1 MLFQVCTLAMQF
13 TKANPCEVESI
24 REQKKKKK
32 KKNSHWYLCRR
43 QKEAESLSLQFKRR
57 QIYHRTKT
65 EPPPWVT
72 GHQLQ
77 KCSPT
82 QKDLLLTIK
91 DICEMSFTEQSIIWP
106 LTKHSLLYKRLFFF
120 FYIILPNTIS
130 VALWRRVSVIESV
143 ADIILICV
151 WESISLNTYLTNL
164 LFRDRD

>member
-1 MLFQVCTLAMQF
+1 MHLSHAVYKSKSMWGIKHQ
-13 TKANPCEVESI
+13 
-24 REQKKKKK
+24 REEKKN
-32 KKNSHWYLCRR
+32 NSHWYLCRR

-57 QIYHRTKT
+57 QIYHRTKA

-91 DICEMSFTEQSIIWP
+91 DICEMSFTEQSIIWH

-130 VALWRRVSVIESV
+130 VALWRKERPVSVIESV

-151 WESISLNTYLTNL
+151 GKVYHLTSTWLICYLEIEINAI
-164 LFRDRD
+164 